1 MFSKSRDRGIHGS
14 SIGEL
19 SGGQQRR
26 IFLARALAQK
36 PDMYFLDEPFVG
48 VDVASEE
55 KIIAILKE
63 LRDNGKTV
71 VVVHHDLSKA
81 SDYFDELILLNKELI
96 EYGIVEKVFQPEV
109 MRRAYNNPFH
119 SITNMEIKL
128 CINFIEEIIEYE
140 FLQKALTTSIMV
152 GIICGVIGCF
162 IILRGMALMG
172 DAISHAVLPG
182 VALSYM
188 IGINFFFGAV
198 FTGVLTALGIGF
210 ISQNSRIKNDVSI
223 GIMFTAAFASGIIL
237 ITFMKS
243 STDLYRILFGNVLA
257 VRPEEMVTTLIIGVI
272 VLASIYLFYKELLV
286 SSFDPTM
293 AKAYGLPVRVIHYF
307 LMILL
312 TLVTVASLQTVGII
326 LVVAML
332 ITPASTA
339 YLFAK
344 NSLWVMLYLSAG
356 IGVLSSILGL
366 YFSYTYNLASG
377 ATIVLAATMLFIL
390 AFIFSP
396 KQGLLWV
403 QIKVFSKRET
413 YLS

>member
-1 MFSKSRDRGIHGS
+1 MMD
-14 SIGEL
+14 
-19 SGGQQRR
+19 
-26 IFLARALAQK
+26 
-36 PDMYFLDEPFVG
+36 
-48 VDVASEE
+48 
-55 KIIAILKE
+55 
-63 LRDNGKTV
+63 
-71 VVVHHDLSKA
+71 
-81 SDYFDELILLNKELI
+81 
-96 EYGIVEKVFQPEV
+96 
-109 MRRAYNNPFH
+109 
-119 SITNMEIKL
+119 
-128 CINFIEEIIEYE
+128 FIEGIIQYG
-140 FLQKALTTSIMV
+140 FLQKALLTSIMV

-237 ITFMKS
+237 ITMMKS
-243 STDLYRILFGNVLA
+243 STDLYHILFGNVLA
-257 VRPEEMVTTLIIGVI
+257 VRPDEMWTTLFIGII
-272 VLASIYLFYKELLV
+272 VLVSIYLFYKELLV

-293 AKAYGLPVRVIHYF
+293 ARAYGLPVRVIHYF
-307 LMILL
+307 LMVLL

-339 YLFAK
+339 YLLT
-344 NSLWVMLYLSAG
+344 NRLWVMLYLSAG
-356 IGVLSSILGL
+356 LGILSSIIGL

-377 ATIVLAATMLFIL
+377 ATIVLAATFLFIL

-396 KQGLLWV
+396 KQGLLWRSM
-403 QIKVFSKRET
+403 KNFKRKT
-413 YLS
+413 SST